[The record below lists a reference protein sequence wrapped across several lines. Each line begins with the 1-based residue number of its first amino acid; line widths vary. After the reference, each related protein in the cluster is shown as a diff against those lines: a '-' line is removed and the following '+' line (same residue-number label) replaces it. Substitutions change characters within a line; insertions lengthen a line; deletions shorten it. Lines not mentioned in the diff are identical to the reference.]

1 MEEGFYPLK
10 AERLLAFKAPA
21 RVVEVFC
28 FICGPPVRGA
38 RIQPRLCPQQWA
50 EMGIRGAVTPPCGWR
65 MPTTSMPEGCARWLR
80 ALRDP
85 LGRRERASLSFR
97 ASFALHRHWRG
108 DRREGKD
115 SMSGRSAA
123 LPAVTHSTAGDTA
136 RLREP
141 LLASAASSGEL
152 TGGNYRRAAAVLGAA
167 APAACGGGWAG
178 WAALPPRLLG
188 GSAGRGMVAHGT
200 ILSGL

>member
-1 MEEGFYPLK
+1 
-10 AERLLAFKAPA
+10 
-21 RVVEVFC
+21 
-28 FICGPPVRGA
+28 
-38 RIQPRLCPQQWA
+38 
-50 EMGIRGAVTPPCGWR
+50 
-65 MPTTSMPEGCARWLR
+65 
-80 ALRDP
+80 
-85 LGRRERASLSFR
+85 
-97 ASFALHRHWRG
+97 
-108 DRREGKD
+108 
-115 SMSGRSAA
+115 MSGRSAA